1 MSKKNH
7 IIYVLANIVGIFF
20 SGLLAIGNAQ
30 AQEIQL
36 KTNLLYDAMV
46 VPNISAE
53 MHLGRNYSIALGYW
67 YTWWSSNPSHKYW
80 RSYGGEIDLRK
91 YFGKQTARKTLTGHH
106 LGVVSQMGMYDVER
120 GKRGYMSDFSYTIG
134 AEYGYSF
141 PIARRLS
148 LDLALAVG
156 YFGGTYKVY
165 DPIDNHYVW
174 QETRT
179 RKWFGPVKAD
189 VTLAFQLWK
198 DKATKEGGLQ
208 P

>member
-1 MSKKNH
+1 MIKKNH

-36 KTNLLYDAMV
+36 KTNLLYDAVV

-120 GKRGYMSDFSYTIG
+120 GQRGYMSDFSYTIG

-148 LDLALAVG
+148 LDLALAVS

-198 DKATKEGGLQ
+198 DKAPKEGGLQ